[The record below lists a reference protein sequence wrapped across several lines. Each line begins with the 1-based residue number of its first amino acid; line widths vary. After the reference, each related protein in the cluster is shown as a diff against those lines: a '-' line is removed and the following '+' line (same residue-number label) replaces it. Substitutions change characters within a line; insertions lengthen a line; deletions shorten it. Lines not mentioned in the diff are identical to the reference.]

1 MAIQS
6 IKVVVQEAAY
16 NMPFEEKKLLEA
28 SGSVGALVTFQGMVR
43 EFDYDSALNA
53 LELEYFPK
61 VTEKEIERIIHE
73 ADNRWEIEGCTVI
86 HRVGRLEANDPI
98 VLLMV
103 TSKHRKDAFEAA
115 EFIMDYLKTNAPF
128 WKKEHFDDGQSAWVE
143 AKASDA
149 ERAERWAK
157 KD

>member
-6 IKVVVQEAAY
+6 IKVVVQEASYDA
-16 NMPFEEKKLLEA
+16 PFEEKQLLEA

-73 ADNRWEIEGCTVI
+73 ADKRWEIEGCTVI

-103 TSKHRKDAFEAA
+103 RSEEHTSELQSR
-115 EFIMDYLKTNAPF
+115 
-128 WKKEHFDDGQSAWVE
+128 FDLVC
-143 AKASDA
+143 
-149 ERAERWAK
+149 
-157 KD
+157 